1 MLMTWD
7 GVVRFFHGEPVGKQI
22 QDSMGMFCRDPLL
35 VAPETGRRITRALTQ
50 SAPLCL
56 RPAPCQSPVNMWSWK
71 KWQTS
76 WVPQEIASA
85 LLILTRLVTENAPSS
100 YLGQTAKFVDTEC
113 QEAFLS
119 TWYRL
124 VLFVFKFKAILASDL
139 WYFLP
144 FPLSVGSDLFPLRS
158 TSK

>member
-7 GVVRFFHGEPVGKQI
+7 GVVRFSIESQQGNKHRIWWGV
-22 QDSMGMFCRDPLL
+22 FCRDPLL
-35 VAPETGRRITRALTQ
+35 CGSRGWQKDNEGFNPKGPLAPPSCSRSSLNI
-50 SAPLCL
+50 
-56 RPAPCQSPVNMWSWK
+56 WSWK

-85 LLILTRLVTENAPSS
+85 LLILTRLVTENESSS

-119 TWYRL
+119 TWYSL

-144 FPLSVGSDLFPLRS
+144 FPLSVGSDLFSLRS

>member
-7 GVVRFFHGEPVGKQI
+7 GVEHFSIESRRETNTGLNEKCSAGIHC
-22 QDSMGMFCRDPLL
+22 S
-35 VAPETGRRITRALTQ
+35 VAPKTGRRIMRALTQ
-50 SAPLCL
+50 SAALCL
-56 RPAPCQSPVNMWSWK
+56 HPAPCQSPVNIWSWK

-85 LLILTRLVTENAPSS
+85 LLIPTQLITENASSS
-100 YLGQTAKFVDTEC
+100 YLGQTTKFVDTEC

-124 VLFVFKFKAILASDL
+124 VLFVFKFKAIVASDL

-144 FPLSVGSDLFPLRS
+144 FPLSLGSDLFPLRS